1 MSVTASQTGTV
12 VGPVDPGLERRRR
25 RRPRT
30 EEVERPSWPLTALL
44 IVLSLTIFLPLYFA
58 VVTAL
63 KTPDPLSGTGFG
75 LPTQVRWANFVDAWQ
90 LTNFP
95 KAAFNSAVITVST
108 VVLTLLTN
116 SMVAYAIARN
126 THRRFFKGLYLY
138 FVSAL
143 FVPFPIIML
152 PVAKQTALL
161 HLDNRLG
168 LILLYVV
175 YGLAFNIF
183 IFTAYIHS
191 IPRELEEAAAIDG
204 ASVWGTFWKV
214 IFPLLAPMNA
224 TVGILTCLWAWND
237 FLLPLVI
244 LSDPGSATLPLVQY
258 VFQSQFQTNYPAAFA
273 SYLMAMALAAG
284 GITTYAQ
291 LAATDVETLKATI
304 SAAGMRLAPT
314 ISSWPE
320 RAAALVT
327 VNEKRSTE
335 RPRQGGNEALRP
347 FSAGRTRSPPGRAAH
362 T

>member
-1 MSVTASQTGTV
+1 MSATAAETGAL
-12 VGPVDPGLERRRR
+12 PGIASEDSDALPPATRRRWLR
-25 RRPRT
+25 REP
-30 EEVERPSWPLTALL
+30 EDSGGPINWWLTALL
-44 IVLSLTIFLPLYFA
+44 IVLSLTIFIPLYFA

-63 KTPDPLSGTGFG
+63 KTPDELGGTGFG
-75 LPTQVRWANFVDAWQ
+75 LPKSLHWSNFSTAWT

-95 KAAFNSAVITVST
+95 TTALNSAIITVGT

-126 THRRFFKGLYLY
+126 LHRRLFKGLYFY

-152 PVAKQTALL
+152 PVAKETAFL

-183 IFTAYIHS
+183 IFTAYIQS
-191 IPRELEEAAAIDG
+191 IPQELEEAAAMDG
-204 ASVWGTFWKV
+204 ASTWGIFWKV

-273 SYLMAMALAAG
+273 SYLMAMAPLLIVYALA
-284 GITTYAQ
+284 Q
-291 LAATDVETLKATI
+291 RWVI
-304 SAAGMRLAPT
+304 SG
-314 ISSWPE
+314 
-320 RAAALVT
+320 VT
-327 VNEKRSTE
+327 RGAVK
-335 RPRQGGNEALRP
+335 
-347 FSAGRTRSPPGRAAH
+347 
-362 T
+362 